1 MPYQIYVYSAAMQH
15 TSLLKPF
22 MELWCIFVSSK
33 SHKSSC
39 LEIICFLA
47 GESKEG
53 EGRPVGSICSFMQAQ
68 EENSGHLAPWQL
80 QRQPYGLAHTHT
92 HNFMYTNVHTDTY
105 TLWESALFPS
115 FSIWQRKLLSLP
127 KFLLGMHTPSQK
139 NHTLIPCWLCNR
151 LPIDARESAM
161 LIRVRMFPQALGN

>member
-80 QRQPYGLAHTHT
+80 QRQPYGLAYTHT
-92 HNFMYTNVHTDTY
+92 QLHVHKRAHRY
-105 TLWESALFPS
+105 IHPLG
-115 FSIWQRKLLSLP
+115 KCSLP
-127 KFLLGMHTPSQK
+127 LFLYLTKEIAVTSQIPARHAHALAK
-139 NHTLIPCWLCNR
+139 KSHPNPVLTL
-151 LPIDARESAM
+151 
-161 LIRVRMFPQALGN
+161 